1 MGGQGGCLKK
11 EKKGKERKRPGPAS
25 IAARRGGGRPPA
37 APRAAPSL
45 SGEAGGD
52 AAGGTEWDG
61 SGGTEH
67 LSALLGGR
75 GEGEVSRESPLKATR
90 LGLKARVRATGMA
103 LPSPNHGAA
112 PRAPGR
118 APRTGGAPAPPA
130 SLLPPPAADRSAAP
144 LGPVRFCCPPAA
156 AARPGPPGSFAG

>member
-25 IAARRGGGRPPA
+25 IAARTGGGRPPA

-75 GEGEVSRESPLKATR
+75 GEEVSRGSPLKATR